1 MVLISKNYNSQY
13 EELNLLSCCVR
24 TQKIKFKSFNL
35 AKGKFTKQYVVQHKT
50 TIFVVFN
57 IGLRF

>member
-24 TQKIKFKSFNL
+24 IQKIKFKSFNL
-35 AKGKFTKQYVVQHKT
+35 VKDEFAK
-50 TIFVVFN
+50 
-57 IGLRF
+57 

>member
-13 EELNLLSCCVR
+13 EELNLLSRCVR

-35 AKGKFTKQYVVQHKT
+35 VKGKFTK
-50 TIFVVFN
+50 
-57 IGLRF
+57 

>member
-35 AKGKFTKQYVVQHKT
+35 VKGKFTK
-50 TIFVVFN
+50 
-57 IGLRF
+57 